1 MRGKLS
7 KMSEKRN
14 IRDHKRRLLAAK
26 YELRRKLY
34 KAFCKDP
41 DLPSDMRDKHRYKLS
56 KLPRNSSFARQDD
69 QSESAGEKK
78 RESAKNLSDSVTEQ
92 SDDSSVTQDDP
103 TPSTLLSLYTTSEA
117 SLALASSPLEA
128 ILNAARAPGDRGLL
142 EQMIVDL
149 TQRSILNIEI
159 CFIPVYS
166 KNNVSQLAKIKRTH
180 STVLD
185 QRLNINIPIKDQ
197 ARRMFAYLALLS
209 CSLLLTYETSLAAR
223 FLPFKPAK
231 VGDEK
236 GKEKGPSLVQSFP
249 IDDLSRCISEA

>member
-56 KLPRNSSFARQDD
+56 KLPRIVPLHDISRSFDGHKEIVLVATTKKRQDD

-103 TPSTLLSLYTTSEA
+103 TPSTLLSLYTTSEV
-117 SLALASSPLEA
+117 EE
-128 ILNAARAPGDRGLL
+128 R
-142 EQMIVDL
+142 
-149 TQRSILNIEI
+149 
-159 CFIPVYS
+159 
-166 KNNVSQLAKIKRTH
+166 KNFYYI
-180 STVLD
+180 
-185 QRLNINIPIKDQ
+185 
-197 ARRMFAYLALLS
+197 
-209 CSLLLTYETSLAAR
+209 
-223 FLPFKPAK
+223 
-231 VGDEK
+231 
-236 GKEKGPSLVQSFP
+236 
-249 IDDLSRCISEA
+249 